1 MAERPPDLLLPTGNF
16 KQSRAMCGPACLK
29 IVFAYFG
36 KRVPEKQIAKACRTS
51 PRSGTTGTNLVK
63 GAKRFGF
70 NAELIDY
77 SNFRTIATWL
87 RRGVPVIVDWM
98 STASSGPGHARI
110 AGGHYSV
117 VCGLGRDHIVLQDP
131 AVGGR
136 RRLSR
141 TSFQSVWFDF
151 KDVFP
156 KTADD
161 LIIRRVILVTQQG
174 ANSWMSDIIKTR

>member
-1 MAERPPDLLLPTGNF
+1 M
-16 KQSRAMCGPACLK
+16 
-29 IVFAYFG
+29 
-36 KRVPEKQIAKACRTS
+36 
-51 PRSGTTGTNLVK
+51 K

-131 AVGGR
+131 GIGGR
-136 RRLSR
+136 RRISR
-141 TSFQSVWFDF
+141 DAFLNVSFDF
-151 KDVFP
+151 KNMFP
-156 KTADD
+156 KASED
-161 LIIRRVILVTQQG
+161 LIIKLILGRRF
-174 ANSWMSDIIKTR
+174 